1 MKKFL
6 KKNNKSKPIY
16 MIIIDKNKFLYSKSI
31 IGFNSDITII
41 LLCYFLKYN

>member
-16 MIIIDKNKFLYSKSI
+16 MIIIDKNNFYI
-31 IGFNSDITII
+31 QNQE
-41 LLCYFLKYN
+41 